1 MAPVTDAGAILL
13 TGGIAALVAI
23 WGVISQRNIA
33 RRQHTMEHMAKTDND
48 NDMIDARRMFIQM
61 AKQATG
67 LVSYADADKEHTPE
81 SEAIRLVLND
91 FELTAVGI
99 QMGVMDYEFYKRYN
113 RGTVIRYWNHAA
125 PYIYALRARV
135 GSNLVFHEYEE
146 MVRWFSKRAPR
157 RSFWW
162 RVLF

>member
-13 TGGIAALVAI
+13 TGGAAALIAV

-33 RRQHTMEHMAKTDND
+33 RRQHTMEHMAETDND
-48 NDMIDARRMFIQM
+48 KDMIDARRLFIET
-61 AKQATG
+61 AKQAGG
-67 LVSYADADKEHTPE
+67 LAIFAEEDQEHSTE

-146 MVRWFSKRAPR
+146 LVRWFTKRTPR
-157 RSFWW
+157 RTFWW